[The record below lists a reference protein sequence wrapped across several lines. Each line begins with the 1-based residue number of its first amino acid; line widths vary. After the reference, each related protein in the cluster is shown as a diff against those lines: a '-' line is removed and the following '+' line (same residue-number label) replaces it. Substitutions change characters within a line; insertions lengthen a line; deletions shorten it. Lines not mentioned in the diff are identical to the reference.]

1 MSEKDFLAQMADI
14 LEMDEE
20 VNMDTVLGELEEWD
34 SLSYVSFIS
43 MANATLGKKVT
54 VKDLK
59 AANTVA
65 DLYNLVKG

>member
-1 MSEKDFLAQMADI
+1 MSEKDFLAQMTDI
-14 LEMDEE
+14 LEME
-20 VNMDTVLGELEEWD
+20 VEVKMDTVLGELEEWD

-59 AANTVA
+59 SANTVA